1 MNVDL
6 LAALARLRVDEML
19 AGAALRR
26 AIVRDRKPNL
36 ATRARVALAMRK
48 FRKAAITLGDAV
60 ATRVL

>member
-26 AIVRDRKPNL
+26 ALLRDRKPNV
-36 ATRARVALAMRK
+36 AARARIALAIRA
-48 FRKAAITLGDAV
+48 FGKAAITLGDAV